1 MSAPKPLFI
10 PLKTAYFEAFA
21 NGEKTTEY
29 RPYGPRWNE
38 RTCSVGRKVT
48 LSHGYGKARRLTGTV
63 IAFGRSAEPTRTAA
77 WIDCY
82 GDKSSDAACIH
93 IQIDHPATT
102 QE

>member
-1 MSAPKPLFI
+1 MMTKPLFI

-21 NGEKTTEY
+21 KGEKTTEY

-38 RTCSVGRKVT
+38 RTCPVGRKVT
-48 LSHGYGKARRLTGTV
+48 LSQGYGKARRLTGTV
-63 IAFGRSAEPTRTAA
+63 IAFDRSAEPTRTAA
-77 WIDCY
+77 WMDCY
-82 GDKSSDAACIH
+82 GAKSGEAACIH